1 MRVVE
6 GIVGGKAQGHLI
18 TFCHPR
24 SAVDSLQ
31 AMQWDEREK
40 RGYHA
45 LTMESKFVFYLLL
58 EYN

>member
-24 SAVDSLQ
+24 SAVDRLQ

-45 LTMESKFVFYLLL
+45 LTMQSKFVF
-58 EYN
+58 

>member
-24 SAVDSLQ
+24 SAVDRLQ

-40 RGYHA
+40 RVKKERKERFELILDSA
-45 LTMESKFVFYLLL
+45 
-58 EYN
+58 